1 MELTTTTP
9 IAVLVAALLVGL
21 GPVRALPALFA
32 VLPLGSAAAF
42 NLPAV
47 GNSSILVSDIAA
59 CTFIGITLASR
70 RQVETVVANCRPGT
84 PGFFLALMLAVGL
97 VVTLFVPRLLAG
109 TIEVFAIG
117 RQGGEVGVVIRP
129 LSPGSGNI
137 TQGFRL
143 SLSVLVFLTCAAIL
157 RPVRDDKRVVLA
169 FLAATI
175 VNVALGIFD
184 FATYAVSA
192 PELMA
197 WLRTAN
203 YTILDHHEIAGVKR
217 IIGDFPEASAFGYFS
232 LGLFGFWC
240 KYWLS
245 GGQMKHAVLILA
257 AALTMVLS
265 SGSSAAFVALAAFLT
280 ITVAGLLLTTDM
292 KRIPRR
298 VAVAVGL
305 SVLLLPFAAA
315 AGWILLQTSS
325 GFSEFSDRLLF
336 SKLESDSA
344 IERGSWNVQALKNFF
359 ETWMLGAGLGSIRA
373 SNFVVAVLSNI
384 GVVGAILYAGFFYA
398 FAHAKA
404 RGLPKESAAIANGCR
419 AACLILVLK
428 ALVTKSTPDLEVP
441 FFLYAGAAIAYASF
455 VVGKVETS
463 LLSGP
468 SAHEW
473 VLATGRLRGRSRVR
487 SGQ

>member
-59 CTFIGITLASR
+59 CTFIAVVLASR
-70 RQVETVVANCRPGT
+70 RHVEAIVANCRPGA
-84 PGFFLALMLAVGL
+84 PGFFLASMLAVGL
-97 VVTLFVPRLLAG
+97 VVTLFAPRIFAG
-109 TIEVFAIG
+109 TTDVFAIG

-129 LSPGSGNI
+129 LGPGSGNI

-143 SLSVLVFLTCAAIL
+143 SLGVLVFLTCAAVL
-157 RPVRDDKRVVLA
+157 KPVLDDRRVVLA
-169 FLAATI
+169 FLAATT
-175 VNVALGIFD
+175 VNVALAAYD

-232 LGLFGFWC
+232 VGLFGFWC
-240 KYWLS
+240 KYWLT
-245 GGQMKHAVLILA
+245 GGRMRHGVFVLA
-257 AALTMVLS
+257 AALAMVLL

-280 ITVAGLLLTTDM
+280 ITFAGILLATDLR
-292 KRIPRR
+292 RIPRR
-298 VAVAVGL
+298 IAVAVGL
-305 SVLLLPFAAA
+305 CVLLLPFAAA
-315 AGWILLQTSS
+315 VGWILLQTSS
-325 GFSEFSDRLLF
+325 GFSEYFDRLLF

-344 IERGSWNVQALKNFF
+344 IERGSWNSQALQNFV
-359 ETWMLGAGLGSIRA
+359 ETWMLGAGLGSVRA
-373 SNFVVAVLSNI
+373 SNFVIAVLSSI
-384 GVVGAILYAGFFYA
+384 GVAGAVLYVGFFYA
-398 FAHAKA
+398 LARAKA
-404 RGLPKESAAIANGCR
+404 PRLPNESAAITSGCR

-428 ALVTKSTPDLEVP
+428 AFVTKSTPDLEVP
-441 FFLYAGAAIAYASF
+441 FFLYAGAAFAYASF
-455 VVGKVETS
+455 SISKVDAS
-463 LLSGP
+463 LLP
-468 SAHEW
+468 RPAKPAW
-473 VLATGRLRGRSRVR
+473 MVGRGDLRGMSRVR
-487 SGQ
+487 SRQ